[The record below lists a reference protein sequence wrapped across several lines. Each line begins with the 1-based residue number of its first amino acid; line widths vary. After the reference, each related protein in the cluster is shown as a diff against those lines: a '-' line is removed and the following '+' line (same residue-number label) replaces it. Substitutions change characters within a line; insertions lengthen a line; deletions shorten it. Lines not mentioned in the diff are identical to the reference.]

1 MFCEFWEEIFFD
13 ILEQYSEL
21 FEDECFLKELVE
33 MLGWMWEV
41 EIEIEEEI
49 FEKIIIWQEWKVDEI
64 VKVEIVGVYES
75 DDFNNFLSLEV
86 SLLGDEDIELFFL
99 KKYVDKNL
107 MIFCYEDCKLVC
119 SEDQFIEINQWVW

>member
-1 MFCEFWEEIFFD
+1 MLWEFWEEIFFD

-21 FEDECFLKELVE
+21 LEDECFLKELAE
-33 MLGWMWEV
+33 MLGWMCEV

-75 DDFNNFLSLEV
+75 DDFNNFLSVEV

-107 MIFCYEDCKLVC
+107 MIF
-119 SEDQFIEINQWVW
+119 